1 MARLGVSFPNGGKVM
16 IVVRNVFQLKFGKS
30 KEAVELWK
38 EGLALAKRLGFR
50 AKASRVLTDAV
61 GQFYTVVFE
70 TTFESL
76 ADFESSVKP
85 IMSNPEW
92 QSWYQKISA
101 ITESGYR
108 EIMNVVAEQ

>member
-1 MARLGVSFPNGGKVM
+1 M
-16 IVVRNVFQLKFGKS
+16 IVVRNVFRLRFGKA

-38 EGLALAKRLGFR
+38 EGLALASRLGFR
-50 AKASRVLTDAV
+50 AKTSRVLTDSV

-76 ADFESSVKP
+76 TDFENSVKP
-85 IMSNPEW
+85 IMSNSEW
-92 QSWYQKISA
+92 QAWYQRLSV

-108 EIMNVVAEQ
+108 EIMNIVAEQ

>member
-1 MARLGVSFPNGGKVM
+1 M

-30 KEAVELWK
+30 KEAMELWK
-38 EGLALAKRLGFR
+38 EGLALAKRLGFG
-50 AKASRVLTDAV
+50 AKHSRVLTDLV

-70 TTFESL
+70 NTFDSL

-85 IMSNPEW
+85 VMSTPEW
-92 QSWYQKISA
+92 QAWYQKISA
-101 ITESGYR
+101 LTESGHR